1 MGTPLPPA
9 KDLGDWIEAII
20 VLVIFLGSA
29 LGGLAKW
36 ISVKLNQGQPTDSH
50 ETAESD
56 AGPSRRRA
64 RPDQPVARPLP
75 PRPRPM
81 PRADRPIARPF
92 REREAPPPDVSTP
105 LPPIAPPVFEVL
117 FEGRVDRPGETSAPA
132 PTIPPP
138 RVPSA
143 MPPQPTP
150 AAPERTA
157 RRPSLAA
164 REERHARQVEQRL
177 GHVLPLATRGPEPPP
192 SSSALGGLGRDV
204 LRRAIVWNEIL
215 APPLSLRM
223 EHDPL

>member
-29 LGGLAKW
+29 LAGLAKW
-36 ISVKLNQGQPTDSH
+36 ISAKLNQGQPADSH

-56 AGPSRRRA
+56 VPPPRPRV

-81 PRADRPIARPF
+81 SRAGRPMARPF
-92 REREAPPPDVSTP
+92 RGRGAPHPDVSTP
-105 LPPIAPPVFEVL
+105 LPPIAPPVFEVV
-117 FEGRVDRPGETSAPA
+117 FEGRVDRPGETAAPA
-132 PTIPPP
+132 PTISPP

-150 AAPERTA
+150 GAPERTA

-164 REERHARQVEQRL
+164 REERRARQVEQRL
-177 GHVLPLATRGPEPPP
+177 GHVLPPAARGPEPPP
-192 SSSALGGLGRDV
+192 SSSVLGGLGRDA

-215 APPLSLRM
+215 APPLCLRV